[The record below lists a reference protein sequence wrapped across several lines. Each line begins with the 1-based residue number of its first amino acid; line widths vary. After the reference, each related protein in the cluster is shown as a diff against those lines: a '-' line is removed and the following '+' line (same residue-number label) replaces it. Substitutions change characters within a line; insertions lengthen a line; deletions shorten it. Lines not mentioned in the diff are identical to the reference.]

1 MMPSDGE
8 GLSDND
14 IKRIKSP
21 NYSRESFNLQE
32 NSKESLPK
40 DNLERRL
47 REQTKKINDLFDYK
61 TLCENRIR
69 QLMPSHPIPVKE
81 NHLKIMPHKFEESI
95 KVSLDLENHNL
106 KKDLTNYKNLI
117 NSKELVY
124 VI

>member
-69 QLMPSHPIPVKE
+69 QLMPSHPIPV
-81 NHLKIMPHKFEESI
+81 
-95 KVSLDLENHNL
+95 
-106 KKDLTNYKNLI
+106 
-117 NSKELVY
+117 
-124 VI
+124 